1 MPISPSER
9 CQHLKVNGDRCGSPA
24 QRDQESCYFHNRCS
38 PVQVDVSISAVY
50 PACPFFL
57 PVLEDAA
64 SIQWGVAQVCE
75 HLLHRRLDTKK
86 AGVLLYAL
94 QIASSNL
101 ARLKEDK
108 SQEKSEDKSEDKS
121 DDNGPKETSEENNPA
136 NWRKA

>member
-1 MPISPSER
+1 M
-9 CQHLKVNGDRCGSPA
+9 NGERCGSPA
-24 QRDQESCYFHNRCS
+24 LRDQKFCYFHNRCS
-38 PVQVDVSISAVY
+38 PVQIDVSTSAAF

-57 PVLEDAA
+57 PVLEDVA

-86 AGVLLYAL
+86 AGVLLYAM

-101 ARLKEDK
+101 GRLKEDK
-108 SQEKSEDKSEDKS
+108 RQDKIEENS
-121 DDNGPKETSEENNPA
+121 PKETSEENNPA

>member
-1 MPISPSER
+1 MPIPPAEP
-9 CQHLKVNGDRCGSPA
+9 CQHIKMNGERCGSPA
-24 QRDQESCYFHNRCS
+24 LRDQKFCYFHNRCS
-38 PVQVDVSISAVY
+38 PVQIDVSTSAAF

-64 SIQWGVAQVCE
+64 SVQWGVAQVCE

-108 SQEKSEDKSEDKS
+108 SQDKTEDKS
-121 DDNGPKETSEENNPA
+121 DDNRPKETSEENNPA

>member
-1 MPISPSER
+1 MPISLTER
-9 CQHLKVNGDRCGSPA
+9 CQHIKVNGDRCGSPA
-24 QRDQESCYFHNRCS
+24 LRDQKFCYFHDRCS
-38 PVQVDVSISAVY
+38 PVQVDVSTSALF

-75 HLLHRRLDTKK
+75 HLLHRRLDAKK
-86 AGVLLYAL
+86 AGVLLYAM

-101 ARLKEDK
+101 GRLKEEK
-108 SQEKSEDKSEDKS
+108 SQDKRQDRSE
-121 DDNGPKETSEENNPA
+121 DNGPKESSEENNPA